1 MASTY
6 TNLGVEKMATGEN
19 AGTWG
24 TKTNTNLEILEQIA
38 GGYIAQSIAGGAG
51 TTTLSVSDGATGAAM
66 ATKVIDLTGTITGNR
81 IVTIPDGTE
90 MQYVIKNSTSGG
102 YTVQIKGASDGGSG
116 YTFSTTNKKTA
127 LIYMDGSDVNEIT
140 TGGDV
145 VDDTSPQLG
154 GDLDVNGYDIT
165 SASNADVDIAPNGTG
180 NVVLKTDLVSIGG
193 GSEVGHISS
202 NGAYDLKLDTN
213 SSTNSTNI
221 TITDAANGDVTINA
235 NGTGSFV
242 LQGNS
247 SHGGKLKIYEDTD
260 LGTNYASFTTGS
272 LSEDTTYTLPTAL
285 PTTSGDALTST
296 DAGVMSWTTISGG
309 QSWQAVKTTGFT
321 AVAGEGYFC
330 NTTSAAFTATLPG
343 SASQGDEINFIDYAG
358 TFDTNNLTI
367 GRNSHKIQGSAA
379 DLTVSVER
387 AGFALVYVDATQ
399 GWLLK
404 DK

>member
-90 MQYVIKNSTSGG
+90 MQYVIKNSTSGS
-102 YTVQIKGASDGGSG
+102 YTVQIKGASDSGSG
-116 YTFSTTNKKTA
+116 YTFAATKKTTA
-127 LIYMDGSDVNEIT
+127 IIYMDGSDVNEVT
-140 TGGDV
+140 TGVDV

-154 GDLDVNGYDIT
+154 GDLDVNGFDIT

-193 GSEVGHISS
+193 GSEVGHVSS

-213 SSTNSTNI
+213 SSTNSSNL
-221 TITDAANGDVTINA
+221 TITDAANGDITVNA

-260 LGTNYASFTTGS
+260 LGTNYASFTTGT

-285 PTTSGDALTST
+285 PSTSGDVLAST
-296 DAGVMSWTTISGG
+296 DAGVMSWTTVSGG

-321 AVAGEGYFC
+321 AAAGEGYFC
-330 NTTSAAFTATLPG
+330 NTTSGAFTATLPG
-343 SASQGDEINFIDYAG
+343 SASIGDEINFIDYAG
-358 TFDTNNLTI
+358 TFDTYNLTI

-379 DLTVSVER
+379 DLTVAVER
-387 AGFALVYVDATQ
+387 AGFALVYVDSTQ